1 MPTTAPK
8 RRSAPGPKPTLA
20 QVRALAGQLPPASR
34 HKLLAELQAASIT
47 EEVLE
52 ITAISRSIQA
62 DVQAKGLAPIT
73 DADIT
78 RELKA
83 VRQQRAA

>member
-1 MPTTAPK
+1 MPATAPK
-8 RRSAPGPKPTLA
+8 RRSTPGPKPTLA
-20 QVRALAGQLPPASR
+20 QVRALARQLPPASR
-34 HKLLAELQAASIT
+34 HKLLAELQAAAVT
-47 EEVLE
+47 EEVQE

-62 DVQAKGLAPIT
+62 DVQAKGLRPIT

-83 VRQQRAA
+83 VRQQGAA